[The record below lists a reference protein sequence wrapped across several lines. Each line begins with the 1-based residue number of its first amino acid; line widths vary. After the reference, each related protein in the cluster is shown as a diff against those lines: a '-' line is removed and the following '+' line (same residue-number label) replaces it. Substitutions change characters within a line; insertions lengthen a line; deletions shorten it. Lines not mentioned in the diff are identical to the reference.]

1 MSRLERRAVLAGR
14 PSNRA
19 PVPLLAGIV
28 IGSVCA
34 AIALILYARQPGL
47 GGARATAIGIAL
59 ALPTA
64 AAIVAALL
72 WVDRLEPE
80 PRLNLLFAFLGGAG
94 MATLLALVVNTV
106 SRDYLVVPAFGVTEG
121 TLISTVIGAPIVE
134 ETAKGG
140 VLLMLLR
147 LRRQEIDGPTDGI
160 VYAAMVGVG
169 FALSENV
176 NYYMRGLHLGGT
188 MLAYTVVL
196 RGLIA
201 PLCHPLFTSMTGL
214 GVAYSAE
221 RRGGSRAAIVIG
233 WLAAIV
239 LHALWNTSSQFKL
252 PGIAIVYALLL
263 IVLLVLVGVLLH
275 DRHRLVRLIA
285 RHVPAYAGNGLV
297 TDDDVLMLSSLHG
310 RRGARVW
317 ARLHGGMRSAR
328 AMGDYQLAAT
338 ELALLHHRVETGT
351 EGLREFDRRGAGLLR
366 LMEDARDAFLRRQPR
381 PQDPPWASRGSSGFS
396 PVRGPVPPPGR

>member
-1 MSRLERRAVLAGR
+1 MLTGR
-14 PSNRA
+14 PTNRA
-19 PVPLLAGIV
+19 PVPLLVGIV

-34 AIALILYARQPGL
+34 AVALILYAGQPGL
-47 GGARATAIGIAL
+47 GGARATGIGIAL

-64 AAIVAALL
+64 AALVAGLL
-72 WVDRLEPE
+72 WIDRLEPE

-94 MATLLALVVNTV
+94 MATLLAIIVNTV

-121 TLISTVIGAPIVE
+121 TLISTTIGAPIVE

-140 VLLMLLR
+140 VLLILLR

-160 VYAAMVGVG
+160 VYAAIVGVG

-176 NYYMRGLHLGGT
+176 NYYMRGLHLGGE

-214 GVAYSAE
+214 GVAYAAG
-221 RRGGSRAAIVIG
+221 RRGGSRVAIIVG

-239 LHALWNTSSQFKL
+239 LHALWNTSAQFKL
-252 PGIAIVYALLL
+252 PGIAVVYALLL
-263 IVLLVLVGVLLH
+263 FVLLVLVGVLVH
-275 DRHRLVRLIA
+275 DRHKLVRLIA

-297 TDDDVLMLSSLHG
+297 TDDDVLMLSSLRG
-310 RRGARVW
+310 RRHARVW

-328 AMGDYQLAAT
+328 AMSDYQLAAT

-366 LMEDARDAFLRRQPR
+366 LMEDARDAFLRRQAR
-381 PQDPPWASRGSSGFS
+381 PQDPPWAARGASGFS
-396 PVRGPVPPPGR
+396 PVRGGLPPPGRVV

>member
-1 MSRLERRAVLAGR
+1 MLAGR
-14 PSNRA
+14 PQNRA
-19 PVPLLAGIV
+19 PVPLLVGIV

-34 AIALILYARQPGL
+34 AIALILYAQQPGL
-47 GGARATAIGIAL
+47 GGARATVIGIAL

-72 WVDRLEPE
+72 WLDRLEPE

-106 SRDYLVVPAFGVTEG
+106 SKNYVVVPAFGAVEG
-121 TLISTVIGAPIVE
+121 TLIFNSIAAPIVE

-176 NYYMRGLHLGGT
+176 NYYMRGLHMGGT
-188 MLAYTVVL
+188 VLAYTVVL

-221 RRGGSRAAIVIG
+221 RRGGSRAGILIG
-233 WLAAIV
+233 WVAAIV
-239 LHALWNTSSQFKL
+239 LHALWNTSGRFKL
-252 PGIAIVYALLL
+252 PGLAIVYALLL
-263 IVLLVLVGVLLH
+263 IVLLVLVAILAH
-275 DRHRLVRLIA
+275 DRHKLVRLIA

-297 TDDDVLMLSSLHG
+297 TAEDVLMLSSLGG
-310 RRGARVW
+310 RRQARAW
-317 ARLHGGMRSAR
+317 ARLHGGMRSVR
-328 AMGDYQLAAT
+328 SMSDYQLAAT

-351 EGLREFDRRGAGLLR
+351 EGLREFDRRGAALLR
-366 LMEDARDAFLRRQPR
+366 LMEDARDAFLRRQSR
-381 PQDPPWASRGSSGFS
+381 PQDPPWAARDGSGFS
-396 PVRGPVPPPGR
+396 PSHDPRHL

>member
-1 MSRLERRAVLAGR
+1 M
-14 PSNRA
+14 
-19 PVPLLAGIV
+19 PLLAGIV
-28 IGSVCA
+28 FGSVCA
-34 AIALILYARQPGL
+34 AIALILYAQQPGL

-64 AAIVAALL
+64 AVIVAGLL
-72 WVDRLEPE
+72 WLDRLEPE

-94 MATLLALVVNTV
+94 MATLLALIVNTV
-106 SRDYLVVPAFGVTEG
+106 SKNYVAVPALGVAEG
-121 TLISTVIGAPIVE
+121 TLIVNTVGAPIVE

-147 LRRQEIDGPTDGI
+147 LRRQEIDGATDGI

-176 NYYMRGLHLGGT
+176 NYYMRGLDMGGAV
-188 MLAYTVVL
+188 LAYTVVL

-214 GVAYSAE
+214 GVAYAAE
-221 RRGGSRAAIVIG
+221 RRGGSRRGIVAG

-252 PGIAIVYALLL
+252 PGISIVYGLLL
-263 IVLLVLVGVLLH
+263 IVLLVLVAILVH
-275 DRHRLVRLIA
+275 DRRKLVRLITD
-285 RHVPAYAGNGLV
+285 RVPRYAGGDLV
-297 TDDDVLMLSSLHG
+297 TGEDVRMLSSLAG
-310 RRGARVW
+310 RRQARAW

-328 AMGDYQLAAT
+328 AMSDYQLAAT

-351 EGLREFDRRGAGLLR
+351 AAEREFDRRGTALLR
-366 LMEDARDAFLRRQPR
+366 LMEDARDAFLRRQSR
-381 PQDPPWASRGSSGFS
+381 PQDPPWASPGASGFS
-396 PVRGPVPPPGR
+396 PAHDSRFA